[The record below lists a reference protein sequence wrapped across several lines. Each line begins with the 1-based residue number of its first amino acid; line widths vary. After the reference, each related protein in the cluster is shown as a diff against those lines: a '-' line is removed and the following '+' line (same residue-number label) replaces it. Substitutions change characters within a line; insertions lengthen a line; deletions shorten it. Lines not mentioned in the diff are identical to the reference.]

1 MENYKEQIDSLAE
14 EMLTVLYDSAE
25 WAISDADVDGDE
37 FNAIHAFVMKQ
48 TIKKMLDISTGIK
61 TYNKI

>member
-48 TIKKMLDISTGIK
+48 TIRKM
-61 TYNKI
+61 

>member
-25 WAISDADVDGDE
+25 WAISDTDADGDE

-48 TIKKMLDISTGIK
+48 TIRKMLDTLTGIK
-61 TYNKI
+61 TYDRI